1 LHFQSD
7 DALIKSGLPYTILSP
22 HYFMQNIYGSLEAIK
37 RDGNMYWG
45 MGDGKL
51 GMIDAR
57 DIADCCASL
66 LLGSG
71 HEGKIYTPTGPDTIS
86 FHDIAD
92 TISRGM
98 DKPVT
103 YVPISIEA
111 VGEAIRNAGWGEWG
125 ANVMMDYSGA
135 YAEGWGD
142 FTNDDF
148 ETITGKKSR
157 SFQQFYDEVFAYALK
172 S

>member
-1 LHFQSD
+1 
-7 DALIKSGLPYTILSP
+7 
-22 HYFMQNIYGSLEAIK
+22 
-37 RDGNMYWG
+37 
-45 MGDGKL
+45 
-51 GMIDAR
+51 
-57 DIADCCASL
+57 
-66 LLGSG
+66 
-71 HEGKIYTPTGPDTIS
+71 
-86 FHDIAD
+86 
-92 TISRGM
+92 M